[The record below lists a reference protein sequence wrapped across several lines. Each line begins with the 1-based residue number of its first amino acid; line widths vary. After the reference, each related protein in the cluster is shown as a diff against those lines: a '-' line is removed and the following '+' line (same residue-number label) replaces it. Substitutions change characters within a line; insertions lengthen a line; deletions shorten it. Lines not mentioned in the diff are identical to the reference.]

1 MKTRQWCARVS
12 ALSAASLLL
21 ACSSGAATQPGGDSA
36 SGAVNED
43 PGCIAVDDP
52 LVQAAKDEGSVVM
65 SGPPDPNVREQLPA
79 AFEDRYGVQL
89 DYIGGRGSEIAAKLQ
104 AERQAGIYSQD
115 VFVGGAETMANV
127 YYKSGWL
134 ASLKDL
140 LPAETLAPD
149 NWVRAGSPWVD
160 PDESHILKL
169 SEYVLMPYALN
180 TDELAPSDAP
190 TWKDLL
196 DPSLRGKFVMDDP
209 RVSGGAIYTA
219 TMLYEQLGEDFVR
232 DLYVGQE
239 PTFMTDA
246 RQEVDAL
253 AQGKFAVAMGT
264 NQSDIDAATTDGLPV
279 EVVSPEGGPL
289 AVTSGF
295 GLLAVADRAPHPNAA
310 KLLAS
315 WLACSEGNAAWNEAY
330 GTLSA
335 RSDVELEVDL
345 PEYQHVDPD
354 AEYFDTNSWGFLTGD
369 KQRVQALLT
378 TMLEGK

>member
-1 MKTRQWCARVS
+1 
-12 ALSAASLLL
+12 
-21 ACSSGAATQPGGDSA
+21 
-36 SGAVNED
+36 
-43 PGCIAVDDP
+43 

-134 ASLKDL
+134 ASLKDM